1 MQVEEYAHDLRDFH
15 EPSHEAPIVP
25 VLVSTEASFDD
36 VDLNALPSTSR
47 AQCAGSSSL
56 ATLLL
61 RLVELHGRGKQ
72 IDVAVWSVG
81 RYRPTPG
88 ILEAARDVYAGH
100 EIRALSASYADNLDL
115 TVDSLREAV
124 QQARRDSIRRVC
136 FVTGVPGS
144 GKTLAGLNAVHHH
157 LDGLSEQALG
167 AYLSGN
173 GPLVEVLRYAIA
185 TDLQRRQGVAAAE
198 ARRLAGTFVQPVH
211 RFVQELANGVHPP
224 PEHVAVFDEAQRAW
238 DERQMEKKQGVAASE
253 AATMLDIMERSPDW
267 SVIIALVGE
276 GQEINTG
283 EAGLTAWLDAL
294 RARPQW
300 RVSASSRVAKM
311 ADGIRIQI
319 DESLDLGV
327 SVRSPR
333 AKAVSEWAD
342 ALTAGDLPRA
352 RALAPAMSEY
362 PMLLTRDL
370 ASCREYLRD
379 RARPDRRVG
388 LLARRLLSKALLAG
402 VDGGRL
408 RSLGGWRGA
417 LGRVGCGVGGLSRVA
432 GAWCGAARARSGDGP
447 AVGGVGEAE
456 GDEPVEVD
464 RGGAVGEPDPVAV
477 EAAVAD
483 LAVRAAHQPGD
494 GALDHG
500 AVLSVEVGE
509 RVGAGED
516 TGGGEQ
522 AVVGVQH
529 DRAAVA
535 CSGAARP

>member
-1 MQVEEYAHDLRDFH
+1 MASGASLPRTGAWWTGTSGDLVESSTASIVATLSSAAGSRGLSITREQHAAWERSVEVLREALASLNSVNASAETWGVVMEFELPRRATRPDAVVLAGSLIVPIEFKVGATAFDRSSRMQVEEYAHDLRDFH

-124 QQARRDSIRRVC
+124 LQARRDSIRRVC

-238 DERQMEKKQGVAASE
+238 DEHQMEKKQGVAASE

-294 RARPQW
+294 R
-300 RVSASSRVAKM
+300 
-311 ADGIRIQI
+311 
-319 DESLDLGV
+319 
-327 SVRSPR
+327 
-333 AKAVSEWAD
+333 
-342 ALTAGDLPRA
+342 
-352 RALAPAMSEY
+352 
-362 PMLLTRDL
+362 
-370 ASCREYLRD
+370 
-379 RARPDRRVG
+379 
-388 LLARRLLSKALLAG
+388 
-402 VDGGRL
+402 
-408 RSLGGWRGA
+408 
-417 LGRVGCGVGGLSRVA
+417 LGRIGGLQHPPGWPRWPTESGFRSMNPSTLESRY
-432 GAWCGAARARSGDGP
+432 GHRGPRPSQSGQT
-447 AVGGVGEAE
+447 
-456 GDEPVEVD
+456 
-464 RGGAVGEPDPVAV
+464 
-477 EAAVAD
+477 
-483 LAVRAAHQPGD
+483 H
-494 GALDHG
+494 
-500 AVLSVEVGE
+500 
-509 RVGAGED
+509 
-516 TGGGEQ
+516 
-522 AVVGVQH
+522 
-529 DRAAVA
+529 
-535 CSGAARP
+535 